1 MYMSSSVDVSILYTF
16 SFLFFFKS
24 ALKTNATYVNKA
36 QKSNSNYFDQ
46 YLKFSPKE
54 INLLSCGIL
63 SLIHSVF
70 NIIYSWCHIKKLH
83 KNES

>member
-1 MYMSSSVDVSILYTF
+1 MLVFYTH
-16 SFLFFFKS
+16 FLFFFLKS

-46 YLKFSPKE
+46 YLKFSMKE
-54 INLLSCGIL
+54 INLLSRGIL
-63 SLIHSVF
+63 SLIRSVF

-83 KNES
+83 QNES